1 MKKKALI
8 FLCLAVLIGA
18 VLGLVHKNASKEET
32 TVSSEVVITTT
43 EKEDS
48 GSSKKNVKISLP
60 LEAIPEEYRNNLQK
74 YCEDYGYKSVTQD
87 ANGNVKIKMTS
98 LSHDLLLTKAGM
110 KVIGAVYEM
119 ENSKDFPC
127 VKKIESID
135 TDNFREVIIH
145 VDKAE
150 YGKTG
155 SKALEELSNYLF
167 YYQMFCEEVV
177 YRCEIVVVDA
187 ETKKIIE
194 TKTFER

>member
-18 VLGLVHKNASKEET
+18 VLGLVLKNASKEET

-74 YCEDYGYKSVTQD
+74 YCEDYGYKSVTKD

-110 KVIGAVYEM
+110 KLIGAVYEM
-119 ENSKDFPC
+119 EN
-127 VKKIESID
+127 
-135 TDNFREVIIH
+135 
-145 VDKAE
+145 
-150 YGKTG
+150 
-155 SKALEELSNYLF
+155 
-167 YYQMFCEEVV
+167 
-177 YRCEIVVVDA
+177 
-187 ETKKIIE
+187 
-194 TKTFER
+194 